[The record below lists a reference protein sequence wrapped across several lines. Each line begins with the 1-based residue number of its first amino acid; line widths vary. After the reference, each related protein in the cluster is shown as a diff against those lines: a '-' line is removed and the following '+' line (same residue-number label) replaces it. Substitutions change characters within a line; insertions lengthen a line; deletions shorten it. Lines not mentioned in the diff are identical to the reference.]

1 MLLWPWNTVTVTEK
15 WHEQAKLSNKY
26 FQVFDIYHIYSV
38 QEKHKGKTVDTSR
51 SSSHIQLVQHWPL
64 HRLNVFMQIKNLT
77 QRGSKV
83 QVVKCWT

>member
-1 MLLWPWNTVTVTEK
+1 MLLWPWNTVKVTEK
-15 WHEQAKLSNKY
+15 WHEQAKVSNKY

-38 QEKHKGKTVDTSR
+38 QDTSH